1 MLVGEF
7 RSQLDLQLAGG
18 DGDSEVAPEMKDN
31 VSFCKNVSLVMNG
44 SYSFERE
51 IAITLKKSIP
61 QDFQN
66 WSRR

>member
-1 MLVGEF
+1 
-7 RSQLDLQLAGG
+7 LQLAGG

-51 IAITLKKSIP
+51 IAITLKKSMP
-61 QDFQN
+61 RDFQK
-66 WSRR
+66 WLRR